1 MNDSALPP
9 LVGRER
15 ELELLVACL
24 KAGRHLLIE
33 GPVGVGKTRLAQ
45 EGAKALNRSIIRVE
59 GDERYS
65 EEKLAGWFDPPAVI
79 SRGYVQEAFRPG
91 PLYLAMRQGALLFIN
106 EINRMPDGVQNI
118 LLPALDEN
126 ILEIPRIETKKAAK
140 GFQVLAT
147 QNPKEFVGTSLISEA
162 LRDRF
167 ELLTLDYQSFEEEE
181 AIVAQL
187 TGLKDTVLIREAV
200 FIARS
205 TRTHPLIRRGAS
217 VRAAAS
223 IALIASKLSGSNVL
237 SRATEIALPTRVE
250 FKDDLE
256 QDPRPLLSQFMEEVA
271 QKKKSPEA
279 EAGPRPESSDKRMD
293 VEQLSSVFC
302 RQETDGMFPS
312 GATFLCP
319 DWKAKRLRP
328 RMGPAVDAFRRVALP
343 RLLTRS
349 AVFKGA
355 SSIRARMRIVP
366 YGSQG
371 VGQNELALEATL
383 ERIMPRL
390 NSAASM
396 HSAGLQREDIL
407 VQYKP
412 EPDVRLLIML
422 DTSLS
427 MSGPHRALAAV
438 VGAVLARHSPGG
450 GLALMVFHSKPELLI
465 HFGERVKPLEAA
477 YRVLASSVG
486 GITNISAA
494 LQRGSSI
501 LGGSGNRSAHAVLIT
516 DGERTAGA
524 DPSHEAKR
532 FRKLHVVLV
541 GRRNL
546 VVTKEIARL
555 GNGLWRQVDS
565 LSAVPSMLLWLLQRM
580 RKD

>member
-9 LVGRER
+9 LVGRKR

-24 KAGRHLLIE
+24 NAGRNLLIE

-45 EGAKALNRSIIRVE
+45 EGARALNRSIIRVD

-65 EEKLAGWFDPPAVI
+65 EEKLAGWFDPPDVI
-79 SRGYVQEAFRPG
+79 SRGYVPEAFRPG

-106 EINRMPDGVQNI
+106 EINRMPDGVQNV

-126 ILEIPRIETKKAAK
+126 ILEIPRIETTKAAK

-147 QNPKEFVGTSLISEA
+147 QNPREFVGTSLISEA

-167 ELLTLDYQSFEEEE
+167 ELLSLGYQSFEEEE

-187 TGLKDTVLIREAV
+187 TGLNDTVLIKEAV
-200 FIARS
+200 FIARC

-223 IALIASKLSGSNVL
+223 IALIASKLSGSDVL
-237 SRATEIALPTRVE
+237 SRATEMALPTRVE

-256 QDPRPLLSQFMEEVA
+256 EDPRPHLSQFLEDVA
-271 QKKKSPEA
+271 KKKKSPEA
-279 EAGPRPESSDKRMD
+279 EARLAPKALDRRMD
-293 VEQLSSVFC
+293 DEQLTPAFC
-302 RQETDGMFPS
+302 QRETDVMFPS

-343 RLLTRS
+343 RLLTGPG
-349 AVFKGA
+349 VFEGA
-355 SSIRARMRIVP
+355 PSSRTRTQVVP
-366 YGSQG
+366 YGTRG
-371 VGQNELALEATL
+371 VGQNDLALEATL
-383 ERIMPRL
+383 ERIMPKL
-390 NSAASM
+390 NSAASA
-396 HSAGLQREDIL
+396 HSARLQREDIL
-407 VQYKP
+407 VRYTP
-412 EPDVRLLIML
+412 EPALRLLIML

-438 VGAVLARHSPGG
+438 VGAVLARHSPSG

-501 LGGSGNRSAHAVLIT
+501 LGGSRTGSAHAVLIT

-524 DPSHEAKR
+524 DPCHEAKR
-532 FRKLHVVLV
+532 FKKLHVVLV
-541 GRRNL
+541 GRRN
-546 VVTKEIARL
+546 VVASREIARL

-565 LSAVPSMLLWLLQRM
+565 LSAVPSMLLRLLQRL